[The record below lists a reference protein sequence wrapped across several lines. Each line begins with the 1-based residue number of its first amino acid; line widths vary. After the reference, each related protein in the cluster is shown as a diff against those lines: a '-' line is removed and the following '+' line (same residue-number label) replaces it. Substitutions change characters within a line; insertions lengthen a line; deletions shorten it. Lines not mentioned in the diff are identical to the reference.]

1 MASEPNQNQRKVLI
15 AVDMGHY
22 SEEAFNLYVNEIH
35 KPGTE
40 VICFHTI
47 DRPSI
52 TDEGDY
58 AQGVARDAVFDGCN
72 EHAIQVQEKFN
83 GKMKEHNINGRT
95 MSLIRHKTGDAI
107 VEAAKAEGATLIVMG
122 TRGLNPVKR
131 VALGSVSDHVLHHAH
146 CPVIIASASS
156 QMKIERRRS
165 SNSFSR
171 SFSSTSE

>member
-1 MASEPNQNQRKVLI
+1 MAAEPNQNQRKVLL
-15 AVDMGHY
+15 AVDMGRY
-22 SEEAFNLYVNEIH
+22 SEEAFNMYVNEIH

-40 VICFHTI
+40 LICLHVI
-47 DRPSI
+47 DKPSF
-52 TDEGDY
+52 TDDGDY
-58 AQGVARDAVFDGCN
+58 AQGVALDAVFDGCN
-72 EHAIQVQEKFN
+72 EHANQVQEKFN
-83 GKMKEHNINGRT
+83 GKMKEHNITGRT
-95 MSLIRHKTGDAI
+95 ISLIRHKTGDTI
-107 VEAAKAEGATLIVMG
+107 VDTAKAEAVTLIVMG

-171 SFSSTSE
+171 SFSSTE